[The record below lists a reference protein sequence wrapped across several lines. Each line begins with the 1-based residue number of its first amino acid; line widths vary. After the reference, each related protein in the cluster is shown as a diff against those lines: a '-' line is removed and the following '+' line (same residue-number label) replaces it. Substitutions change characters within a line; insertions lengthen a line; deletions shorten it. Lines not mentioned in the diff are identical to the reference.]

1 MRPSAQA
8 CYDAAISLLLYGYQS
23 RHLCITFQHNTTVPN
38 GINGAEQ
45 HKQIITN
52 MGFVA
57 YSDASWNRQ
66 DELGQD
72 SYGFVIY
79 LAGGPVAYAAKR
91 ISVSCV
97 SVAEAEYAAASY
109 TSREMEF
116 IRNVCT
122 ELGFT
127 LRGKLVLCVDNSAAI
142 QIAERHGVT
151 ARTTHFRAT
160 LHRLRA
166 VGRGLRHPERD

>member
-1 MRPSAQA
+1 MS
-8 CYDAAISLLLYGYQS
+8 S
-23 RHLCITFQHNTTVPN
+23 H
-38 GINGAEQ
+38 
-45 HKQIITN
+45 
-52 MGFVA
+52 
-57 YSDASWNRQ
+57 
-66 DELGQD
+66 
-72 SYGFVIY
+72 
-79 LAGGPVAYAAKR
+79 
-91 ISVSCV
+91 SVSCV

-166 VGRGLRHPERD
+166 EVLREALLFCKVAGKDFQYADGMTKVLSKVEFLAWRPHLLR